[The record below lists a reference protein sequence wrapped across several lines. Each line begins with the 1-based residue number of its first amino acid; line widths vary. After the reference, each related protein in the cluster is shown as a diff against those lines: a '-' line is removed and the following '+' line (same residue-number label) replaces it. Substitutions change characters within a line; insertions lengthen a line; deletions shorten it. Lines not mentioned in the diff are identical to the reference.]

1 MRSRMQI
8 KKLLNS
14 FYRTKYKEFA
24 VGQRLTSKK
33 SRNVLVIK
41 REVFISGIRHYS
53 VSIEAEPWK
62 KTTLLSESA
71 LQDRQYSP
79 LP

>member
-1 MRSRMQI
+1 MKI

-14 FYRTKYKEFA
+14 FYRTKHKEFA
-24 VGQRLTSKK
+24 VGQRLSSNK

-41 REVFISGIRHYS
+41 REVFISGIKHYS
-53 VSIEAEPWK
+53 VSIEAEPWR

-71 LQDRQYSP
+71 LQDRQYVP
-79 LP
+79 LQ

>member
-1 MRSRMQI
+1 MHI

-14 FYRTKYKEFA
+14 FYRNKHKPFT
-24 VGQRLTSKK
+24 VGQRLASKRSK
-33 SRNVLVIK
+33 NVLIIK
-41 REVFISGIRHYS
+41 REVFISGIKHYS
-53 VSIEAEPWK
+53 ISIEAEPWK

-71 LQDRQYSP
+71 LQEGQYVP

>member
-1 MRSRMQI
+1 MHI
-8 KKLLNS
+8 KKLLKS
-14 FYRTKYKEFA
+14 FYRIKSQPFA
-24 VGQRLTSKK
+24 VGQRLASKK

-41 REVFISGIRHYS
+41 REVFISGIKHYS
-53 VSIEAEPWK
+53 ISIEAEPWK

-71 LQDRQYSP
+71 LQDRQYVP